1 MKNTL
6 YIGLIFAV
14 VYATAE
20 VLSVATTSTA
30 GLSDA
35 TLESYEDDREMNQKD
50 LYFDEPMLPT
60 LFDFPPEPIQ
70 K

>member
-1 MKNTL
+1 
-6 YIGLIFAV
+6 

-35 TLESYEDDREMNQKD
+35 TLESYDDDREMNQKD